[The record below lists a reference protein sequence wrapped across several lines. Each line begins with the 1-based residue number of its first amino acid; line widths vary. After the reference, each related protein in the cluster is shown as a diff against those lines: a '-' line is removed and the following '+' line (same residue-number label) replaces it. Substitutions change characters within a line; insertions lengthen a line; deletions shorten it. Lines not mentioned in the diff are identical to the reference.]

1 MYMSL
6 LNKQNKYQP
15 VHLCDVNVRALGR
28 HRDTAINLMIKEGTE
43 FIQDNLIQVLSN
55 RKYATEHLASIW
67 QRAAYKEG
75 TNHEFLIG
83 CDDPRNN
90 KICFYLLEV
99 NGVGIYRYSVAV
111 TIDNMEKEI
120 FEKFVE
126 YIRSENGL
134 TGQE

>member
-1 MYMSL
+1 MSL

-15 VHLCDVNVRALGR
+15 VHLCNVNVRVLGR
-28 HRDTAINLMIKEGTE
+28 HRDTAINLIIKEGTK

-67 QRAAYKEG
+67 KRAAHKEG
-75 TNHEFLIG
+75 INHEFLIE

-90 KICFYLLEV
+90 KIYFYLLE
-99 NGVGIYRYSVAV
+99 NHGHGIYSYLAQV

-126 YIRSENGL
+126 YIYSENGID
-134 TGQE
+134 GQE

>member
-1 MYMSL
+1 
-6 LNKQNKYQP
+6 
-15 VHLCDVNVRALGR
+15 
-28 HRDTAINLMIKEGTE
+28 MIKEGTK

-67 QRAAYKEG
+67 QRATLKEG
-75 TNHEFLIG
+75 TDHKFFIE
-83 CDDPRNN
+83 CDDPWNN
-90 KICFYLLEV
+90 KICFYLLE
-99 NGVGIYRYSVAV
+99 NHGHGIYSYLARV
-111 TIDNMEKEI
+111 TNDNMEKEI

>member
-1 MYMSL
+1 MSL

-15 VHLCDVNVRALGR
+15 VHLCNVNARVLVI
-28 HRDTAINLMIKEGTE
+28 HQDTAINLMIKESTE

-67 QRAAYKEG
+67 QRSIHEEG
-75 TNHEFLIG
+75 TNHEFLIE

-90 KICFYLLEV
+90 KICFYLLEDH
-99 NGVGIYRYSVAV
+99 GRGIYSYLVAFF
-111 TIDNMEKEI
+111 IDNMEKEI
-120 FEKFVE
+120 FEKFIE
-126 YIRSENGL
+126 YICSENGL

>member
-1 MYMSL
+1 MSL

-15 VHLCDVNVRALGR
+15 VHLCNVNVRVLGR
-28 HRDTAINLMIKEGTE
+28 HRGTAINLMIKEGTK

-67 QRAAYKEG
+67 QRATHEEG

-99 NGVGIYRYSVAV
+99 NGVGIYRYSVVV

>member
-1 MYMSL
+1 MSL

-15 VHLCDVNVRALGR
+15 VHLCNVNVRVLVR
-28 HRDTAINLMIKEGTE
+28 HRDTAINLMIKEGTK

-55 RKYATEHLASIW
+55 SKYATEHLASIW
-67 QRAAYKEG
+67 QRSIHEEG
-75 TNHEFLIG
+75 TNHEFLIE

-90 KICFYLLEV
+90 KIYFYLLE
-99 NGVGIYRYSVAV
+99 NHGHGIYSYLVGV

-126 YIRSENGL
+126 YIYSENGID
-134 TGQE
+134 GQE